1 MSFDSDL
8 KPELLAAV
16 RERVGRNL
24 PSAVGLLGDL
34 VKIQS
39 VAWPSFDPREL
50 EISAE
55 RVARE
60 LSALGLFDFV
70 EVRRSPRPD
79 GTSGAPAVVARRAGD
94 PAAPHV
100 LLYAHHD
107 VQPPGNADDWQTP
120 PFELTMIG
128 ERLFGRGSADDK
140 SGIVTHLTAL
150 RVLAQES
157 EVRLGLSVFIEGEEE
172 VGSPSFKQ
180 FLRDNRA
187 DLAADLIIVADSGN
201 IDTETASL
209 TNSLR
214 GLVSQVVTVRTL
226 DHAVHSGMYSGPVP
240 DAMLAMTRLLAS
252 LHTESGDVAVAG
264 LVRDSG
270 DAPAF
275 PDELIRREAGVLQGT
290 ALIGSESPLEL
301 NWFGPAIT
309 VIGIDYPA
317 VSVASNTMHPA
328 VTAKISMRIAPSEK
342 PERALEL
349 LRAHLRAHAP
359 FGSAIEFG
367 EVELGS
373 GYLAKNG
380 WAQRAAAS
388 ALELAWGKPQQPIGI
403 GGSIPFIAELAVEF
417 PDAEI
422 LVTGVE
428 DGDSRAHAPN
438 ESQHLPT
445 LRRAMEAEAILLLH
459 GNSLKRN

>member
-8 KPELLAAV
+8 NPELLSAV
-16 RERVGRNL
+16 RERVGAEFA
-24 PSAVGLLGDL
+24 SAVGLLGDL

-39 VAWPSFDPREL
+39 IAWPSFDPEQL
-50 EISAE
+50 EVSAQ
-55 RVARE
+55 RVADE
-60 LSALGLFDFV
+60 LKALKLFDFV
-70 EVRRSPRPD
+70 EIRRSLRPD
-79 GTSGAPAVVARRAGD
+79 GEAGAPAILARRAGD
-94 PAAPHV
+94 PSAPHV

-107 VQPPGNADDWQTP
+107 VQPPGNPDDWRTP
-120 PFELTMIG
+120 AFELTLLG
-128 ERLFGRGSADDK
+128 DRVFGRGAADDK

-150 RVLAQES
+150 KVLALKPQI
-157 EVRLGLSVFIEGEEE
+157 RLGISVFIEGEEE
-172 VGSPSFKQ
+172 AGSPSFGQ
-180 FLRDNRA
+180 FLQDNRD

-214 GLVSQVVTVRTL
+214 GLVSQVITVRTL
-226 DHAVHSGMYSGPVP
+226 DHAVHSGMFSGPVP
-240 DAMLAMTRLLAS
+240 DAMLAMTKLLAS
-252 LHTESGDVAVAG
+252 LHTDSGDVAVAG
-264 LVRDSG
+264 LKRDSG
-270 DAPAF
+270 ETPAIPDA
-275 PDELIRREAGVLQGT
+275 LVRREAGVLSST
-290 ALIGSESPLEL
+290 ELIGDLAPLEQ

-309 VIGIDYPA
+309 VVGIDYPG

-328 VTAKISMRIAPSEK
+328 VTAKISMRIAPSEQ
-342 PERALEL
+342 PEHALEL
-349 LRAHLRAHAP
+349 LRTHLVENVP
-359 FGSAIEFG
+359 FGAQLEFG
-367 EVELGS
+367 EVELGR

-403 GGSIPFIAELAVEF
+403 GGSIPFIAELANEF
-417 PDAEI
+417 PSAEI

-445 LRRAMEAEAILLLH
+445 LRRAMEAESMLLIH
-459 GNSLKRN
+459 GNSLHRN